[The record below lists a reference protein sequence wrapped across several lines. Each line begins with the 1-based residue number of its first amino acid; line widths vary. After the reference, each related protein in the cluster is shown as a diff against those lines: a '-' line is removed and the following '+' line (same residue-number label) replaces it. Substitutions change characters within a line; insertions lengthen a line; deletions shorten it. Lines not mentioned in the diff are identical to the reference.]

1 MLDAFI
7 RLCDAHQR
15 LLVRPWIAVPRAIF
29 DGLCVA
35 LVIAFAFM
43 ANSVLALAAALGIT
57 AVAIVIG
64 KTMPYRATLIST
76 VSIALVWGWWHFST

>member
-15 LLVRPWIAVPRAIF
+15 LLVRPWVAVPRAIF
-29 DGLCVA
+29 DGLCTA

-43 ANSVLALAAALGIT
+43 ANSVLALAAAL
-57 AVAIVIG
+57 AVATFAIVTG
-64 KTMPYRATLIST
+64 KTMPYRVTLIST
-76 VSIALVWGWWHFST
+76 VSIALVWGWWNFST

>member
-15 LLVRPWIAVPRAIF
+15 LLARPWIAVPRAIF
-29 DGLCVA
+29 DGLCVT
-35 LVIAFAFM
+35 LVIAVASM
-43 ANSVLALAAALGIT
+43 AGSVLTLAAAL
-57 AVAIVIG
+57 AVAAFAIVIG

-76 VSIALVWGWWHFST
+76 VSIALVWGWWNFST